1 MQSRDGAG
9 PSSDVRLT
17 ASRVISYRR
26 FIDDALFHPGWGYYS
41 TGAVR
46 FGEGGHYDTYPLA
59 LSPAFGRMLAAYA
72 ERTWR
77 RLGKPSHFELCE
89 IGAGNGQL
97 CLDVLLAVDA
107 SASPAFTRAFRYRI
121 VERSPGLI
129 ARQRAT
135 LGPLARR
142 VAWTR
147 ADLAR
152 RAPARLTFADSGLV
166 FGNEVLD
173 CFAPERIVPAAD
185 GRPRLTFVDARLDG
199 KVLDRTGLARAMA
212 DSRRQ
217 KRVRFAPVLRALP
230 PSSALASFVRRHY
243 PEFFRPG
250 EARLPYFATPQI
262 EPFLANVRRLY
273 RRSDALFIDYGDT
286 RGYHLTAKETK
297 RLVAGPP
304 RSDRNVLDA
313 PGRDDITV
321 MVDFSVAMTAARQAG
336 WRVVRY
342 GLQGD
347 LARLAGVPLDRKTR
361 TLIVRTRALGWLLA
375 FAGIGP
381 EQAWRRGGLT
391 FDARHAKGGRLVDD
405 VRKAA
410 DEFLGRK
417 PTPFRLLVLRSATRR

>member
-1 MQSRDGAG
+1 
-9 PSSDVRLT
+9 
-17 ASRVISYRR
+17 VISHRQ
-26 FIDDALFHPGWGYYS
+26 FIDDALFHPTWGYYS
-41 TGAVR
+41 TGEVR

-59 LSPAFGRMLAAYA
+59 LSPVFGRMVASYA
-72 ERTWR
+72 ERRWR
-77 RLGKPSHFELCE
+77 RLGKPPRFEICE

-97 CLDVLLAVDA
+97 CLDALLAIDA
-107 SASPAFTRAFRYRI
+107 HGSTGFARACGYRI

-142 VAWTR
+142 VLWTR

-152 RAPARLTFADSGLV
+152 RAPARLPFAACGLV
-166 FGNEVLD
+166 FANEVLD
-173 CFAPERIVPAAD
+173 CFAPERIVPGAD

-199 KVLDRTGLARAMA
+199 RSLDRARLAGAMTN
-212 DSRRQ
+212 RRE
-217 KRVRFAPVLRALP
+217 RVRFAYVLRALS
-230 PSSALASFVRRHY
+230 PSGALATFVRHHY
-243 PEFFRPG
+243 PEFFRRDG
-250 EARLPYFATPQI
+250 ARLPYFATPQI

-273 RRSDALFIDYGDT
+273 RHADALFIDYGDT
-286 RGYHLTAKETK
+286 RDYHLTAPEAM

-304 RSDRNVLDA
+304 RSNHGVLDA

-321 MVDFSVAMTAARQAG
+321 MVDFSVATVAARRAG
-336 WRVVRY
+336 WRVVSY
-342 GLQGD
+342 GPQGD
-347 LARLAGVPLDRKTR
+347 LARLAGVPLDRKMR
-361 TLIVRTRALGWLLA
+361 ALIVRTRALGWLLS

-417 PTPFRLLVLRSATRR
+417 PTPFRLLVLRAGRAAGSRA